1 MSKEINVETKF
12 EAEAID
18 LPIKFEEMDLPIKL
32 LQAIKAEKFEILTEI
47 QKQVLPLVIKGGDLM
62 ASADTGTGKTM
73 AFVLP
78 ILNNLLTSTI
88 RKPGAGPRVL
98 ILTPTRE
105 LAEQV
110 TDCIRK
116 LSRFTELR
124 FGSITGGVSYYAQET
139 LLRKPFDI
147 LVATPGRLLDHMNQ
161 GRVNFSR
168 LEVLVLDEADRML
181 DMGFMKDIEK
191 ILKSLP
197 DERQILLFSATL
209 EGPVLQ
215 VARRIL
221 RNPAC
226 VKLASSSKPNLLI
239 SQIVHQAD
247 DSRHKFALLTHLLEQ
262 SEVWQAIVFTGTK
275 REAESLAYDL
285 SSKQIMC
292 AALHGDM
299 KQSKRT
305 QTLDRMRRGQVRVL
319 VATDVAA
326 RGLDV
331 KAVSHVINYGLP
343 NSAEDY
349 IHRIGR
355 TGRAGEKGTAVS
367 LVEPRDWRQLSMIER
382 FTGQQLTRKV
392 IAGLE
397 PRGGNMGMNGPRSA
411 PPARGRRS
419 SRPSANVQSFGKPKV
434 GGGQGGQARGG
445 QARRRAPAN
454 RTF

>member
-1 MSKEINVETKF
+1 MSTELQQIESKLNVNMNTNMNMSTE
-12 EAEAID
+12 
-18 LPIKFEEMDLPIKL
+18 LQFEEMDLDPKL
-32 LQAIKAEKFEILTEI
+32 QQALKAEKFTNPTEI
-47 QKQVLPLVIKGGDLM
+47 QKKVLPLVRRRVDLM

-78 ILNNLLTSTI
+78 ILHNLLTSAVK
-88 RKPGAGPRVL
+88 KPGAGPRVL

-105 LAEQV
+105 LADQV

-124 FGSITGGVSYYAQET
+124 FGTITGGVSYFGQEA

-168 LEVLVLDEADRML
+168 LDVLVLDEADRML

-197 DERQILLFSATL
+197 MERQILLFSATL
-209 EGPVLQ
+209 EGAVLQ

-221 RNPAC
+221 KNPEC
-226 VKLASSSKPNLLI
+226 VKLAAGSKPNLLI

-247 DSRHKFALLTHLLEQ
+247 DSRHKFALLSHLLEQ
-262 SEVWQAIVFTGTK
+262 REVWQAIVFTGTK
-275 REAESLAYDL
+275 RAAESLAYDL
-285 SSKQIMC
+285 SSKGIAC

-305 QTLDRMRRGQVRVL
+305 RTLDSMRRGNL
-319 VATDVAA
+319 KILIATDVAA
-326 RGLDV
+326 RGIDV
-331 KAVSHVINYGLP
+331 KAVSHVINYDFP
-343 NSAEDY
+343 KSPDDY

-355 TGRAGEKGTAVS
+355 TGRAGETGIAIS
-367 LVEPRDWRQLSMIER
+367 LVEPRDWRQLTMIER
-382 FTGQQLTRKV
+382 FTGQQLTRTV

-397 PRGGNMGMNGPRSA
+397 PKGGKMGGNKPNSA
-411 PPARGRRS
+411 PPSRGRRN
-419 SRPSANVQSFGKPKV
+419 SRPGSQVQSFGNKPRF
-434 GGGQGGQARGG
+434 GQAP
-445 QARRRAPAN
+445 RRRAPAD

>member
-1 MSKEINVETKF
+1 
-12 EAEAID
+12 
-18 LPIKFEEMDLPIKL
+18 
-32 LQAIKAEKFEILTEI
+32 
-47 QKQVLPLVIKGGDLM
+47 M

-73 AFVLP
+73 AFVVP
-78 ILNNLLTSTI
+78 IIHQLLTASI
-88 RKPGAGPRVL
+88 KKPGAGPRVL

-116 LSRFTELR
+116 LSRFTDLR
-124 FGSITGGVSYYAQET
+124 FGSITGGVSYYAQEN

-168 LEVLVLDEADRML
+168 IEMLVLDEADRML

-197 DERQILLFSATL
+197 AERQILLFSATL
-209 EGPVLQ
+209 EGSVLQ

-221 RNPAC
+221 KNPDC
-226 VKLASSSKPNLLI
+226 VKLASCSKPNELI

-247 DSRHKFALLTHLLEQ
+247 DSKHKFALLSHLLEQ
-262 SEVWQAIVFTGTK
+262 TEVWQAIVFTATK
-275 REAESLAYDL
+275 RAAESLAYDL
-285 SSKQIMC
+285 CSKQIMC
-292 AALHGDM
+292 APLHGDM

-305 QTLDRMRRGQVRVL
+305 QTLNRMRRGQIRVL
-319 VATDVAA
+319 IATDVAA

-331 KAVSHVINYGLP
+331 KAVSHVINYDLP
-343 NSAEDY
+343 KSAEDY

-355 TGRAGEKGTAVS
+355 TGRAGETGTAIS
-367 LVEPRDWRQLSMIER
+367 LVEPKDWRQLVMIER
-382 FTGQQLTRKV
+382 FTGQQLNRTV

-397 PRGGNMGMNGPRSA
+397 PKAGKMAFGGPKSA
-411 PPARGRRS
+411 PPAKGRRHV
-419 SRPSANVQSFGKPKV
+419 RPGAHVKTFAKPRFGSNN
-434 GGGQGGQARGG
+434 GQ
-445 QARRRAPAN
+445 QARRRAPM
-454 RTF
+454 RPRELT

>member
-1 MSKEINVETKF
+1 MSEIINLQPKVDITF
-12 EAEAID
+12 ES
-18 LPIKFEEMDLPIKL
+18 LNLTPKL
-32 LQAIKAEKFEILTEI
+32 LQAIKAEKFETPTEI
-47 QKQVLPLVIKGGDLM
+47 QKQVIPIVIAEGDKAGRDLM

-73 AFVLP
+73 AFVAP
-78 ILNNLLTSTI
+78 IIHNLLTSTVK
-88 RKPGAGPRVL
+88 KPGAGPRVL

-124 FGSITGGVSYYAQET
+124 FGSITGGVSYYAQEA

-147 LVATPGRLLDHMNQ
+147 LIATPGRLIDHMNQ

-168 LEVLVLDEADRML
+168 LEILVLDEADRML

-197 DERQILLFSATL
+197 EERQILLFSATL

-226 VKLASSSKPNLLI
+226 IKLAASSKPNLLI
-239 SQIVHQAD
+239 SQVVHQVD
-247 DSRHKFALLTHLLEQ
+247 DARHKFALLSHILEQ
-262 SEVWQAIVFTGTK
+262 ADVWQAIVFTSTK

-285 SSKQIMC
+285 SSKQIAC

-305 QTLDRMRRGQVRVL
+305 QTLDRMRRGQTRVL

-331 KAVSHVINYGLP
+331 KAVSHVVNYGFP
-343 NSAEDY
+343 KTAEDY

-355 TGRAGEKGTAVS
+355 TGRAGETGTAIS
-367 LVEPRDWRQLSMIER
+367 LVEPRDWRQLAMIER
-382 FTGQQLTRKV
+382 FTGQQLTRTV
-392 IAGLE
+392 IPGLE
-397 PRGGNMGMNGPRSA
+397 PRGGNMGSGPRSA
-411 PPARGRRS
+411 PPSRGRRD
-419 SRPSANVQSFGKPKV
+419 SRPNSNVKTFGKPKV
-434 GGGQGGQARGG
+434 GGSGGGQGRS
-445 QARRRAPAN
+445 RRAAPA
-454 RTF
+454 RAY